1 MNTIHLQEEAVRC
14 LLCENAPCTQACK
27 HGDPARAVRA
37 IRFGNARVA
46 GQWCSPKL
54 TVRNAWGAVVAMCH
68 ASMAGIRL
76 SHLTKTDSRILWVQN
91 ASVAICVIWYAPL
104 GL

>member
-27 HGDPARAVRA
+27 HGDPAKAVRA

-46 GQWCSPKL
+46 GRWLAACNDEEL
-54 TVRNAWGAVVAMCH
+54 AAVVAMCH

-76 SHLTKTDSRILWVQN
+76 SHLTKTDSRILWIQN
-91 ASVAICVIWYAPL
+91 AAVAMCVIWYAPL